1 VVEDLPSTWKN
12 LGSKPSTAG
21 EGVGI
26 VMGSERERNLKIM
39 VYLLKSKL
47 FVIDISSLFLV
58 GSI

>member
-1 VVEDLPSTWKN
+1 